1 MTIEVKELEDGTF
14 EINWDEN
21 DPYESALNDWTEDM
35 FLDFIMEGVR
45 QAMTQDESETET
57 D

>member
-1 MTIEVKELEDGTF
+1 MTIKVTELEDGTF
-14 EINWDEN
+14 EINWDES

-45 QAMTQDESETET
+45 QAMAQDESETET